1 MKRTDF
7 QPMMFRHPTE
17 DAPYEQAL
25 FVVKKNTNELYGSTN
40 RKVFKYALDYNWYI
54 PLWDFNDLKQMYSE
68 GDSALDSVK
77 IPYVLEKK
85 LWEHA
90 NGE

>member
-7 QPMMFRHPTE
+7 QPALFGMLDE

-25 FVVKKNTNELYGSTN
+25 FVIKRDSKELYGSST
-40 RKVFKYALDYNWYI
+40 RGVLKYALDYNWYV
-54 PLWDFNDLKQMYSE
+54 PLWSFSEVAQLYKE
-68 GDSALDSVK
+68 GDSVLDGVK
-77 IPYVLEKK
+77 IPYGLEKK